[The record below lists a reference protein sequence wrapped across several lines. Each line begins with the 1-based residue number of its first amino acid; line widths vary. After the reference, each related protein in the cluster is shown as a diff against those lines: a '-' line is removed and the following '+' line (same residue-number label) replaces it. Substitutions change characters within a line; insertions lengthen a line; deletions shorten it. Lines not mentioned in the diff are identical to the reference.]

1 MMEFVN
7 GKDDIPYMKW
17 KIKHVRNQ
25 QPDEF
30 DGKQMWC
37 EPIEPIE
44 LDVEPTKI
52 EMGNSTGGL
61 GDVSVGDLGSKKPD
75 TVVERQPYGSKTI
88 HIIWVQQWG
97 RHPQPL
103 VFLLQIS
110 GTYHSCSAALFMDL
124 EVLVGDT
131 FTWRYH

>member
-1 MMEFVN
+1 
-7 GKDDIPYMKW
+7 MKW